1 MALTDTKIRNA
12 KAKASRYRIADA
24 RGLSIEISPRGGSE
38 VPGRHWRYRYRLG
51 GKENIFAGGEWCAAP
66 NGETPEEAQERRESG
81 RLTLAEARVARE
93 GWRADVKAGQHPRV
107 SRRAKA
113 LASAASKAQTFDAVA
128 AEFIEKRGA
137 GWSDQN
143 RKRLERFLERDISP
157 DIGALPVREIRATHL
172 LPLLRK
178 VEERG
183 AGTIAILG
191 RGYLSQIFRYA
202 IATGKADMDPA
213 ADLKGALKSHDRK
226 HHQPLAQSD
235 ISPFFKALDA
245 DGGNPETVIA
255 IRLLAYTFGRTIELR
270 CAPWTEID
278 LDQAEWRLPAERMK
292 MRRPH
297 VAPLSRQAVSLLR
310 ALKKL
315 TGRQRWLFPNTR
327 RPATFMGAT
336 TINRV
341 IERMGYLDRF
351 SAHGFRA
358 TASTMLHEA
367 GFDTRLIEMQLAHQ
381 DKNKSRASYD
391 HSARLPERRKMMQS
405 WADMLDAM
413 MKPKNNVVPIGRR
426 GRAA

>member
-1 MALTDTKIRNA
+1 MALTDTRIRNA
-12 KAKASRYRIADA
+12 KPKARRYRIADA
-24 RGLSIEISPRGGSE
+24 HGLSIEISPRGGGDG
-38 VPGRHWRYRYRLG
+38 PGRHWRYRYRLS
-51 GKENIFAGGEWCAAP
+51 GKENLFAGGEWCAAP
-66 NGETPEEAQERRESG
+66 IGETREAAQERREAG
-81 RLTLAEARVARE
+81 RLTLSEARVARE

-113 LASAASKAQTFDAVA
+113 LTTAASRAQTFDAVA
-128 AEFIEKRGA
+128 AEYIEKKGG

-143 RKRLERFLERDISP
+143 RKRLKRFLERDISP
-157 DIGALPVREIRATHL
+157 DIGALSVREIRASHL

-178 VEERG
+178 VEERD
-183 AGTIAILG
+183 ARTIAILG

-202 IATGKADMDPA
+202 IATAKADLDPA
-213 ADLKGALKSHDRK
+213 ADLKGALESHERH

-235 ISPFFKALDA
+235 IAPFFKALDA
-245 DGGNPETVIA
+245 NGANAETAIA
-255 IRLLAYTFGRTIELR
+255 IRLLAYTFSRTIELR
-270 CAPWTEID
+270 CAPWTEFD

-297 VAPLSRQAVSLLR
+297 VVPLPKQAVALLR
-310 ALKKL
+310 SLKKL

-327 RPATFMGAT
+327 RPAAFMGAT

-358 TASTMLHEA
+358 TASTILHEA

-391 HSARLPERRKMMQS
+391 HSARLAERRKMMQS

-413 MKPKNNVVPIGRR
+413 MKPKTNVVPIGKRQR
-426 GRAA
+426 V